1 MLTTLPLEPLFRRDL
16 WMQYKRRGGWNKQA
30 AGLTNQANF
39 SSGKNAYLSLSRI
52 GFWTENVHF
61 KSCQK
66 LACASWSIF
75 FSAVAVRILERRPEL
90 KLLES
95 LLNRQTKAKLL
106 TRRQNLTNSANRN
119 LKEARRKQGKRLL
132 GAIEERGGQSVEYT
146 EALQHHLTTKPS
158 RIVQHTSATSWQ
170 RSQNYE
176 DSSKHFIL

>member
-39 SSGKNAYLSLSRI
+39 SSGKKPCPSLPRI

-90 KLLES
+90 KLLAS

-119 LKEARRKQGKRLL
+119 LKR
-132 GAIEERGGQSVEYT
+132 
-146 EALQHHLTTKPS
+146 
-158 RIVQHTSATSWQ
+158 SATQTRKTPFRCNRRTW
-170 RSQNYE
+170 RAVCWIYGG
-176 DSSKHFIL
+176 SSASSDNQALSHRPTHAGHKLTEVSEP

>member
-39 SSGKNAYLSLSRI
+39 SSGKKPCPSLPRI

-95 LLNRQTKAKLL
+95 LLNRQTKAKTFDQKAKSDKQCKQKLEKK
-106 TRRQNLTNSANRN
+106 RDAN
-119 LKEARRKQGKRLL
+119 KENAWGAR
-132 GAIEERGGQSVEYT
+132 EERGGQSVEYK
-146 EALQHHLTTKPS
+146 EALRHHLTIKPS
-158 RIVQHTSATSWQ
+158 RIVQHTRATSWQ

-176 DSSKHFIL
+176 DSSTHFTL